1 MLFLYLW
8 DKKKLVTNNKKLSNF
23 YIWHSGCPNYQIN
36 ECLFFIFRSVCERGV
51 VVWGSLYFI
60 NSLQKTRQPPSC
72 IKFLQILSSSCI
84 HLILVILFFWMGGGR
99 ENKILQKKNP
109 NRAFHF
115 FTTIKLIYTLV
126 SIFEQFFFSVFWNM
140 NLSQTVSNH
149 IIGI

>member
-23 YIWHSGCPNYQIN
+23 YIWHSGCPNYQIS

-149 IIGI
+149 IMGI